1 VWINERVCEGCGDC
15 GDQSSCLSVL
25 PVQTEFGRK
34 TRIHQSSCNQDM
46 TCLKGDCP
54 SFLLVTQVG
63 GPPPKPT
70 PPTPPSVFPE
80 PVRRFDGDV
89 LVRMPGVGGTG
100 VVTVSAIL
108 QMAAHLQGLYAA
120 GLEQIGLAQKGGP
133 VISDLRIAAEPIDG
147 QLRASRGG
155 VDVLLGFDL
164 LGAGTAETLAT
175 ADPSRTV
182 AVLNTDVTP
191 TASMVVNPASP
202 QARSERLVQRIRR
215 ATLGDE
221 AFTLAAETVS
231 ERLFG
236 DHMPVNLILV
246 GAALQHGCLPLDPA
260 AVERAIELNGA
271 AVETNRAAFRWGRA
285 AVAEPGAL
293 QAAMAAA
300 TAEPTRPE
308 ASPAARALVASV
320 GAPAQ
325 LRDVLELR
333 VDELIAYQDESYART
348 YAEDVARVAAV
359 ERERLGDDDG
369 GGAGRVADAYAR
381 GLFKLM
387 AYKDEYEV
395 ARLHLDAVEQARLSH
410 EFGSDV
416 KVQTL
421 LHPPLLRAMG
431 LKHKLRLGRSAVP
444 LFRGLRAAKKLR
456 GTPLDPFG
464 YAAVRR
470 AERALVGEYRGLVA
484 RALERLDADNVAAV
498 VEVAE
503 LPDLVRGYEQIKL
516 HNIAR
521 MRGRAAE
528 LAARLEARAPAR
540 AVISG

>member
-1 VWINERVCEGCGDC
+1 
-15 GDQSSCLSVL
+15 
-25 PVQTEFGRK
+25 
-34 TRIHQSSCNQDM
+34 
-46 TCLKGDCP
+46 
-54 SFLLVTQVG
+54 
-63 GPPPKPT
+63 
-70 PPTPPSVFPE
+70 
-80 PVRRFDGDV
+80 
-89 LVRMPGVGGTG
+89 
-100 VVTVSAIL
+100 
-108 QMAAHLQGLYAA
+108 
-120 GLEQIGLAQKGGP
+120 
-133 VISDLRIAAEPIDG
+133 
-147 QLRASRGG
+147 
-155 VDVLLGFDL
+155 
-164 LGAGTAETLAT
+164 
-175 ADPSRTV
+175 
-182 AVLNTDVTP
+182 
-191 TASMVVNPASP
+191 
-202 QARSERLVQRIRR
+202 
-215 ATLGDE
+215 
-221 AFTLAAETVS
+221 
-231 ERLFG
+231 
-236 DHMPVNLILV
+236 
-246 GAALQHGCLPLDPA
+246 
-260 AVERAIELNGA
+260 
-271 AVETNRAAFRWGRA
+271 
-285 AVAEPGAL
+285 
-293 QAAMAAA
+293 
-300 TAEPTRPE
+300 
-308 ASPAARALVASV
+308 V